1 MNERVTYAKHGTVGV
16 ITVDNPPVNALSV
29 GVPQGIIDALAKGE
43 ADPEIA
49 AFVLLGAGRGFIAG
63 ADIREFGKPR
73 PAGAATIRDVIAR
86 LETSPKPVVAAI
98 HGVAFGGGL
107 EVAMG
112 CHYRC
117 AVAGARLGQPE
128 VKLGIL
134 PGAGGTQRLPRLVG
148 VGAALEMIVGG
159 EPIVAGKAL
168 ELGLVDELIE
178 GDLAAGALAFAER
191 LAAEGQPPRKARD
204 DDSRLDDGDDAPFD
218 AMRERIARRARGQLA
233 PFHCI
238 EAVAGAVRLPFDDGI
253 ARERKL
259 FEECL
264 ASPQSK
270 ALMHVFF
277 AERAAAKVDGISKET
292 PTLPVETAAVV
303 GAGTMG
309 GGIAMCFANAGIP
322 VTLLDRSRGDLD
334 KGMARVRANYE
345 ASVRRGR
352 LDQGEMDARMARIA
366 PRLDYG
372 DLADADIVIE
382 AVFEEMDLK
391 REVFRALDGA
401 VKPGA
406 ILATNT
412 SYQDVNA
419 LARETRRPEKVLG
432 THFFSPANVMRLLEI
447 VRGEATGDET
457 LATTIKLGRALGKV
471 GVVVGVCHGFVGN
484 RMLSGYLREANFL
497 IEEGALPQQVDG
509 VIEDFGFPMGPF
521 AIGDLAGLDI
531 GWRVR
536 KAEAAT
542 RRNDLRYSPIA
553 DRLCEQGR
561 FGQKTGAGWYRYEA
575 GSRAPIPDR
584 QVEALI
590 VATSAELGIARRDI
604 DDDEILSR
612 CLYPLINEGARILE
626 DGIAAR
632 AGDID
637 IVWINGY
644 AFPAHRG
651 GPMHYADHVGLD
663 RVCETIERHHGVH
676 GEFWRPAL
684 LLERLA
690 RDGKGFADLY
700 R

>member
-43 ADPEIA
+43 ADPEIE
-49 AFVLLGAGRGFIAG
+49 AFVLMGAGRGFIAG

-159 EPIVAGKAL
+159 EPIAAGKAL

-178 GDLAAGALAFAER
+178 GDLTAGALTFAER
-191 LAAEGQPPRKARD
+191 LAAEGRPPRKARD
-204 DDSRLDDGDDAPFD
+204 DDSRLGDGDDAPFD
-218 AMRERIARRARGQLA
+218 AMRKRIARRARGQLA

-253 ARERKL
+253 AREREL

-292 PTLPVETAAVV
+292 PTVPVETAAVV

-676 GEFWRPAL
+676 GEFWQPAP

>member
-253 ARERKL
+253 AREREL

-277 AERAAAKVDGISKET
+277 AERAAARVDGISKET
-292 PTLPVETAAVV
+292 PTLRVETAAVV

-497 IEEGALPQQVDG
+497 IEEGALPRQVDG
-509 VIEDFGFPMGPF
+509 VIEEFGFPMGPF
-521 AIGDLAGLDI
+521 AVGDLAGLDI

-644 AFPAHRG
+644 AFPAYRG

-663 RVCETIERHHGVH
+663 NVCETIERHHDVH
-676 GEFWRPAL
+676 GEFWQPAP
-684 LLERLA
+684 LLEKLA

>member
-1 MNERVTYAKHGTVGV
+1 
-16 ITVDNPPVNALSV
+16 
-29 GVPQGIIDALAKGE
+29 
-43 ADPEIA
+43 
-49 AFVLLGAGRGFIAG
+49 
-63 ADIREFGKPR
+63 
-73 PAGAATIRDVIAR
+73 
-86 LETSPKPVVAAI
+86 
-98 HGVAFGGGL
+98 
-107 EVAMG
+107 
-112 CHYRC
+112 
-117 AVAGARLGQPE
+117 
-128 VKLGIL
+128 
-134 PGAGGTQRLPRLVG
+134 
-148 VGAALEMIVGG
+148 
-159 EPIVAGKAL
+159 
-168 ELGLVDELIE
+168 
-178 GDLAAGALAFAER
+178 
-191 LAAEGQPPRKARD
+191 
-204 DDSRLDDGDDAPFD
+204 
-218 AMRERIARRARGQLA
+218 
-233 PFHCI
+233 
-238 EAVAGAVRLPFDDGI
+238 
-253 ARERKL
+253 
-259 FEECL
+259 
-264 ASPQSK
+264 
-270 ALMHVFF
+270 
-277 AERAAAKVDGISKET
+277 
-292 PTLPVETAAVV
+292 
-303 GAGTMG
+303 
-309 GGIAMCFANAGIP
+309 
-322 VTLLDRSRGDLD
+322 
-334 KGMARVRANYE
+334 
-345 ASVRRGR
+345 
-352 LDQGEMDARMARIA
+352 MARIA

-497 IEEGALPQQVDG
+497 LEEGALPQRVDG
-509 VIEDFGFPMGPF
+509 VIEEFGFPMGPF
-521 AIGDLAGLDI
+521 AVGDLAGLDI

-644 AFPAHRG
+644 AFPAYRG

-663 RVCETIERHHGVH
+663 NVCETIERHHGVH
-676 GEFWRPAL
+676 GEFWQPAP
-684 LLERLA
+684 LLEKLA